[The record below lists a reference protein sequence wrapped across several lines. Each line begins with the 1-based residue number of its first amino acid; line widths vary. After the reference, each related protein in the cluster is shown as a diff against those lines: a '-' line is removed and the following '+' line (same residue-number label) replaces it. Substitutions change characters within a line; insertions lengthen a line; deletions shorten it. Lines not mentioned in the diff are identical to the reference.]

1 MGWPKIRPASW
12 WPIGKGRGS
21 LVCLLALLLS
31 LCLACLYGCGNDGD
45 RVDVDFSKTVPV
57 ARPGAQ
63 GSSDAPLRVAVAA
76 MVSPKETLELYR
88 QLLTYLGYKLGKDLE
103 LVQRKTYGEVNELL
117 GKGLIDLAFVCSG
130 PYVMGKNKYG
140 FVLLAVPEVH
150 GHPTYSAYL
159 IVNKDSAFQRLEDL
173 QGHTFAFT
181 DPDSNTGRLVPLA
194 WLAALHTRPEIFFG
208 RFIYTYSHDNS
219 IMAVARGLVDAASVD
234 GLIWDY
240 YEKKN
245 PAFTSK
251 TRIIKKSEPFG
262 IPPLVTSRQ
271 FPPADRERV
280 QKVLFTMHQDR
291 EGKRILTELMIDRFI
306 PPRDE
311 WYDTVRQ
318 MEQQLNRLKDEPHAP
333 PKP

>member
-1 MGWPKIRPASW
+1 MTELI
-12 WPIGKGRGS
+12 RGS
-21 LVCLLALLLS
+21 GNLKSGKRLAIRIFCLIFTLATGFLLVVS
-31 LCLACLYGCGNDGD
+31 GCSGD
-45 RVDVDFSKTVPV
+45 TEKVTVDFSKTVPV
-57 ARPGAQ
+57 TRPGAQ
-63 GSSDAPLRVAVAA
+63 GLANPPVRVAVAA
-76 MVSPKETLELYR
+76 MVSPQETLELYR
-88 QLLTYLGYKLGKDLE
+88 QLLTYLGHKLGKEVE

-117 GKGLIDLAFVCSG
+117 GKGMIDLAFVCSG
-130 PYVMGKNKYG
+130 PYVTGKDRYG

-159 IVNKDSAFQRLEDL
+159 IVNKESIFQRLEDL
-173 QGHTFAFT
+173 KGHTFAFT

-194 WLAALHTRPEIFFG
+194 WLAALHTQPETFFG
-208 RFIYTYSHDNS
+208 RVIYTYSHDNS

-245 PAFTSK
+245 SAFTSK

-262 IPPLVTSRQ
+262 IPPLVASRQ
-271 FPPADRERV
+271 VPPADRERV
-280 QKVLFTMHQDR
+280 QNLLFAMHQDP
-291 EGKRILTELMIDRFI
+291 EGKHILTELMIDRFI

-318 MEQQLNRLKDEPHAP
+318 MEQQFSRLKDEPYAP

>member
-1 MGWPKIRPASW
+1 MTELIRVSGNLKSSKRLA
-12 WPIGKGRGS
+12 IRIFCLIFTLAAGFL
-21 LVCLLALLLS
+21 LVVG
-31 LCLACLYGCGNDGD
+31 GCSGD
-45 RVDVDFSKTVPV
+45 TEKVTVDFSKTVPV

-63 GSSDAPLRVAVAA
+63 GPAHPPVRVAVAA

-88 QLLTYLGYKLGKDLE
+88 QLLTYLGHKLGKEVE

-117 GKGLIDLAFVCSG
+117 GKGMIDLAFVCSG
-130 PYVMGKNKYG
+130 PYVTGKDRYG

-159 IVNKDSAFQRLEDL
+159 IVNKESAFQGLEDL

-194 WLAALHTRPEIFFG
+194 WLAALHTRPETFFG

-240 YEKKN
+240 YDQKN
-245 PAFTSK
+245 SAFTSK

-262 IPPLVTSRQ
+262 IPPLVASRQ

-280 QKVLFTMHQDR
+280 QKVLFTMHQDP

-318 MEQQLNRLKDEPHAP
+318 MEQQLNRLQDEPHAP